1 MGSAHDVKEVTD
13 LLPIDNVVEF
23 SHDAMGA
30 ANTWAR
36 ESSSRHAFFS
46 KMNDMVFA
54 SYSMSTE
61 ENTTY
66 KRNLAKNYYSPR
78 VTPIHI
84 DELEA
89 NEVFV
94 FRSNAESH
102 HGGGAAAQAMHK
114 FGAVWGQG
122 ERLQGQ
128 SYAIPTMEGLEN
140 LAEAVNRFKAFA
152 AEHPDQRFMV
162 THIGCGITGYSDN
175 QIAPLFKDCIS
186 LENVTLPPNSG

>member
-1 MGSAHDVKEVTD
+1 MLKHCAKLTEQLKEEGWSFAYMGSVHDVKEVTA
-13 LLPIDNVVEF
+13 LLSIDNVVEF
-23 SHDAMGA
+23 SHNAKGA
-30 ANTWAR
+30 ANTWTR

-61 ENTTY
+61 EKTTY

-94 FRSNAESH
+94 FGSNAEGH

-114 FGAVWGQG
+114 FGAVRG
-122 ERLQGQ
+122 
-128 SYAIPTMEGLEN
+128 
-140 LAEAVNRFKAFA
+140 KA
-152 AEHPDQRFMV
+152 
-162 THIGCGITGYSDN
+162 
-175 QIAPLFKDCIS
+175 KDC
-186 LENVTLPPNSG
+186 NAKVTPSPPWKGWRIWSKP